1 MKKILILIYLLFAFT
16 SIGAETLLEKAKRKL
31 EEMIQTKP
39 QVVQSNTSSES
50 KKQDNSLDKS
60 LIDFFLKNDK
70 NEKFNIWGDIDDC
83 RISNKKQQIIGDVW
97 AIADNDQFSFNQFDK
112 NLKHIMTG
120 KVLKLNLD
128 SNDNKVIRISM
139 EFRMM
144 AWDNSI
150 PNMLLNSDF
159 EIINNY
165 TVKTKYVEVL
175 NLNGADKQII
185 IKDGIHL
192 RNNLTQI
199 NYKCDAPETT
209 ASIREIDEQAEANK
223 RSEEDL
229 KRVEIAKKEQELKNK
244 EQELKNKENNE
255 IKEAYTK
262 GINFAKESGV
272 TFKLFVNKDEMTG
285 KESQY
290 AMQTFKSPEGA
301 SAEVVVKCVGKDFNI
316 IYQINSLSVPTTLD
330 FKNKRQD
337 ATGRININ
345 GNVEAA
351 YFALYQGDLKDFYF
365 IGFGFL
371 GKSIRIKDGVLNELS
386 WINQKEKYTPIHT
399 FMLDLKTYKGNIL
412 AKIPP
417 YDAAVN
423 SIIRSCK

>member
-1 MKKILILIYLLFAFT
+1 MKKFIVLISIIFAFT

-31 EEMIQTKP
+31 EEMNQTKP
-39 QVVQSNTSSES
+39 KAEQSNSSSDS
-50 KKQDNSLDKS
+50 KKQDNSIDKN

-97 AIADNDQFSFNQFDK
+97 AIADNNQFSFSEFDK
-112 NLKHIMTG
+112 NSKHLITG

-128 SNDNKVIRISM
+128 SNDNKIIRISM

-144 AWDNSI
+144 EWDNSI

-175 NLNGADKQII
+175 NLNGANKQII

-192 RNNLTQI
+192 KNNLTQI
-199 NYKCDAPETT
+199 NYKCDAPETI
-209 ASIREIDEQAEANK
+209 ASIREIDEQVEANK

-229 KRVEIAKKEQELKNK
+229 KRVEIAKKEQEFKKK

-290 AMQTFKSPEGA
+290 AMQTFKSAEGA
-301 SAEVVVKCVGKDFNI
+301 TADVIVKCTEKNWKI
-316 IYQINSLSVPTTLD
+316 IFKINSLNVPTKLD
-330 FKNKRQD
+330 FNNKREI
-337 ATGRININ
+337 ATGRVNIN
-345 GNVEAA
+345 GNIKEAN
-351 YFALYQGDLKDFYF
+351 FSLYQGDLKDFNF
-365 IGFGFL
+365 IGFTE
-371 GKSIRIKDGVLNELS
+371 IKDGALNELS
-386 WINQKEKYTPIHT
+386 YVDQKVKYLPIHT
-399 FMLDLKTYKGNIL
+399 FMLELKTYKGNIL